1 MFKRLL
7 QTINYKLQTKSGFT
21 FIEALVTVA
30 IIVALST
37 VVILSINPG
46 EYLAKGRDSQRK
58 GNLLTILNAVGQR
71 ITDNKGVFETGCAA
85 GAVPATATK
94 MAVGVGNYDMG
105 PCLVATYLPDMPF
118 DPKASGAHWTST
130 ADYDTGYTIKK
141 DATTG
146 RITVA
151 APSAELETI
160 SYTR

>member
-1 MFKRLL
+1 MNNR
-7 QTINYKLQTKSGFT
+7 GAFT
-21 FIEALVTVA
+21 FIEVLITVA
-30 IIVALST
+30 IIAVLSG
-37 VVILSINPG
+37 VVLVSINPG
-46 EYLAKGRDSQRK
+46 EFLAKGRDTQRK
-58 GNLLTILNAVGQR
+58 GHLVTILNSVGQR
-71 ITDNKGVFETGCAA
+71 IADNKGIFETDCAA
-85 GAVPATATK
+85 GAIPTTATK
-94 MAVGVGNYDMG
+94 MAVGGGNYDVG
-105 PCLVATYLPDMPF
+105 PCLVPAYLSDMPF